1 MSKNQTTCHPLLA
14 LHGGQP
20 VRGSMLAYGAQWLDE
35 TDIEAVVSV
44 LRSDF
49 ITQGPK
55 IAEFE
60 RKVAAYAG
68 ASYAVAFSSGTGAL
82 HGACYAAGIQAG
94 DEVITTSMTFLAS
107 SNCVLYCGGTP
118 VFADIHPET
127 YNIDPEDISSKITTR
142 TKAIIPVDYTGQPV
156 QIDRIM
162 ELARDNGLVVIQDAA
177 HSIGAEYKGRR
188 VGSWADMTMFS
199 FHPVKHVTT
208 GEGGIIVTNNE
219 DYYKKLLLF
228 RNHGMTKDPDDLLK
242 NDGPWYYEMQNLG
255 YHYRMT
261 DIQAALGASQMDKLD
276 EYVKRR
282 RDIAAYYTKE
292 IAEIEGIQVPVQY
305 QDASSSWHLYVIRF
319 DAGRFNASRK
329 EIFEALRAENIG
341 VHVHYIPVHLQPY
354 YQKLGYLQGSCPVA
368 EAVYQQIITLPLFPR
383 MTDRDAEDVIT
394 ALRKIA
400 AYYRKID

>member
-1 MSKNQTTCHPLLA
+1 
-14 LHGGQP
+14 
-20 VRGSMLAYGAQWLDE
+20 MLAYGAQWLDE